1 MTLAATLP
9 FVSDSQWTPHAP
21 PDLSR
26 VQTVA
31 LDLETTGLKW
41 WEDDKPIGL
50 AITTELGTQNLPFG
64 HKGGG
69 NLDESIVKEWARREL
84 RGKHIVNLNTRFDLH
99 FMREWGVDLEAQDCS
114 VSDIAHSA
122 ALLDDSRTRFSLD
135 RLARD
140 FLGETKVGA
149 DLDPTTFSSLHAGSL
164 APRAE
169 ADTRQ
174 VWQIEKLLNPRLDAE
189 HLQRV
194 KLLENQV
201 IWVVC
206 EMEKNGCPIDQ
217 GRLELWLHDSEQE
230 YLRLL
235 WNIYRDTNLNV
246 KVSSTKSLITLCH
259 TLKLPLTTTPDGR
272 PSFTDTVLASYQHP
286 VIEKVRRARKL
297 ASLRSKYLV
306 KYRGAMSQDGIL
318 RYALHQLRADEGGT
332 VSGRFSSSALTRR
345 VGVNIQQVPSMAKQT
360 DALGPD
366 YLIRQLHRPASG
378 QWLSADASQI
388 EYRIFADMAQNPT
401 VLKAYAE
408 HPSLSFHHVVWEQMK
423 QFKPDL
429 LYKDL
434 KTLNFAKLYGGGT
447 ARIAEMLGMITSEQY
462 ETLKRTH
469 ARTDHPLLKP
479 AQDVMRLY
487 DQALPEVSKMLKVAA
502 RTAQTQGYI
511 ATALGRRSRLAPA
524 HDYKALNRQIQGTAA
539 DVMKLKLVELH
550 QKRKETGFI
559 MRFTLHDEVD
569 GDCPDQHCADQV
581 KQILNTQSLDTTV
594 PLLWDVSTGATWG
607 DCD

>member
-1 MTLAATLP
+1 MMTSTLP
-9 FVSDSQWTPHAP
+9 FPAPVSSWTPHAP

-41 WEDDKPIGL
+41 WQDDKPIGL
-50 AITTELGTQNLPFG
+50 AITSKLGTQYLPFG

-69 NLDESIVKEWARREL
+69 NLDESIVKDWARREL

-99 FMREWGVDLEAQDCS
+99 FMREWGVDLEAQHCS
-114 VSDIAHSA
+114 VSDVAHSA

-174 VWQIEKLLNPRLDAE
+174 VWEIE
-189 HLQRV
+189 HLLAPKLEEENLKRV

-206 EMEKNGCPIDQ
+206 EMEKNGCPIDEE
-217 GRLELWLHDSEQE
+217 RLEIWLHESEQE

-246 KVSSTKSLITLCH
+246 NVSSTKSLTELCH
-259 TLKLPLTTTPDGR
+259 TLKLPITTTDDGR
-272 PSFTDTVLASYQHP
+272 PSFTDTILVAYHHP

-306 KYRGAMSQDGIL
+306 KYRGAISDDGVL

-332 VSGRFSSSALTRR
+332 VSGRFSSSAIMRG
-345 VGVNIQQVPSMAKQT
+345 VGVNIQQTPSCPKQT
-360 DALGPD
+360 ATLGPD
-366 YLIRQLHRPASG
+366 YLIRHLHRPASG
-378 QWLSADASQI
+378 QWLSADAAQI
-388 EYRIFADMAQNPT
+388 EYRIFADMAKNPT
-401 VLKAYAE
+401 VLEAYAE
-408 HPSLSFHHVVWEQMK
+408 NPTLSFHHVVWEQMK

-447 ARIAEMLGMITSEQY
+447 ARIAQMLDMITPEQY
-462 ETLKRTH
+462 ATLKRTN
-469 ARTDHPLLKP
+469 AGADHPLLKP

-487 DQALPEVSKMLKVAA
+487 DQALPEVSQMLKAA
-502 RTAQTQGYI
+502 TRLSRTQGYVT
-511 ATALGRRSRLAPA
+511 TALGRRARLPDK
-524 HDYKALNRQIQGTAA
+524 HFRALNRIVQGTAA

-550 QKRKETGFI
+550 QKRQETGFVL
-559 MRFTLHDEVD
+559 RFTVHDEVD
-569 GDCPDQHCADQV
+569 GDCPDQHCADTV
-581 KQILNTQSLDTTV
+581 RQILNTQSLDTTV
-594 PLLWDVSTGATWG
+594 PLLWDMSVGGSWG